1 MCVCFLVLSW
11 NRCEL
16 RTLQLSPAAPAH
28 GALLRQADVWKA
40 LPPAGHRGHV
50 SSKNTLPL
58 RLESA
63 PWIQKPTCSDSWSKE
78 EGRKQQRRERKT
90 TVSTAVGAP
99 TLQMVME
106 EFNTYLAFRGKLV
119 PPVDEGKPFLTGCL
133 LPRAEGARSRW
144 SSLLAL

>member
-1 MCVCFLVLSW
+1 MIPPHLPGYR
-11 NRCEL
+11 N
-16 RTLQLSPAAPAH
+16 
-28 GALLRQADVWKA
+28 
-40 LPPAGHRGHV
+40 PPAVTPGARKRDG
-50 SSKNTLPL
+50 SSREGK
-58 RLESA
+58 E
-63 PWIQKPTCSDSWSKE
+63 KP
-78 EGRKQQRRERKT
+78 R
-90 TVSTAVGAP
+90 VSTAVGAP